1 MVPPADNITETPQD
15 TPLRGWRFWL
25 SRLML
30 VLVAALLAAVA
41 LGWFQREQ
49 IARDLIGEQLKE
61 AGIEARYTVEDI
73 DPDRQV
79 LTNILIGDPA
89 RPDLTIERVVVEL
102 AYGFGVPE
110 IGRITLVRPRLYG
123 TVRGGKVSFGAL
135 DPLLFAD
142 DASSEGL
149 PALDV
154 RLDDARARIDSDF
167 GPIGV
172 KLDGEGMLDNG
183 FRGTLAAIAPRLDVA
198 GCNLTRASAYGSI
211 TTGPRVM
218 TLDGPLRAASVE
230 CPGNDLT
237 ARELGWQAKLSVAQ
251 DMAGMTAQG
260 AFASGTLAMQAM
272 RVSRSEG
279 PLRVAYSVKGIVSDF
294 ALTLRGIAAPQ
305 MRAGSLL
312 VDATVRSDEA
322 FGQWQIDA
330 DIAAQGINP
339 SPDFDSGLVSLA
351 RSVEGTLAAPLLAKL
366 DRALRNEL
374 NNASLAGSLVGR
386 MGDQTVSVVIPEA
399 AIRNRQGQAIASL
412 SRLQLRQ
419 SGSGT
424 PLLSG
429 NFRLSGANLPQ
440 MVGRMEGTGTGAA
453 EFRLKMQPYAAQ
465 GSSLTLPDLR
475 IAQSANGAVSFSGQA
490 LASGPLPGGFARN
503 LQVPLTGT
511 WSTGSGL
518 ALWPTC
524 TQIGFDRFAYANLEL
539 NNRRVLMCPA
549 KGRAIVRWRD
559 GTLAMAAGLPGLDL
573 AGTLAGTP
581 MALKSGPIGF
591 AYPGVATAKQ
601 IDLALGPPTSASR
614 FVISDLT
621 ARLGADIDG
630 AFSGA
635 DVTLAAV
642 PLNLEKTEGKWFY
655 SNGVLGIDEA
665 RFTLTDRAETDR
677 FEALPVDGGIL
688 RLKDSVIT
696 ASASVRAPND
706 GREISRV
713 ALTHNLA
720 TGTGFA
726 DLDVPGLRF
735 DPVLQPTDLTP
746 LALGIVANV
755 EGVVTGRGRID
766 WSGETVTSSGAFSSQ
781 SLDLAAAFGP
791 VRGANGTI
799 AFSDLLGLTTAPGQQ
814 INVASINP
822 GIEAKNGVIGFSL
835 RDGQFLGVTGG
846 EWPFMGGKLYLRPVD
861 LNLGVA
867 ERRRYVLEVEGVD
880 SALFVENLELGNIAS
895 TGLFDGALPLV
906 FDEEGFGRIEGG
918 LLMSRPGGGNVSY
931 IGELTYEDLSPIA
944 NYAFQTLR
952 SLNYET
958 MRIEMD
964 GPLTGDIVTRIQFRG
979 VKQGKG
985 TKQNFIT
992 RQIADLPIQFNVNIS
1007 APFYKLLTSLKSIY
1021 DPASV
1026 RDPRALGLLNDDGTR
1041 FVVPSKVPPTP
1052 PKPPKSPEPAAI
1064 RPDES
1069 AIQPSESEEMP

>member
-1 MVPPADNITETPQD
+1 MVPPADNMTETPRES
-15 TPLRGWRFWL
+15 PLRGWRFWL
-25 SRLML
+25 SRL
-30 VLVAALLAAVA
+30 VLVFVVALLAVVA
-41 LGWFQREQ
+41 FGWIQREQ
-49 IARDLIGEQLKE
+49 IARDLIGEQLKQ

-79 LTNILIGDPA
+79 LTNISIGDPA
-89 RPDLTIERVVVEL
+89 RPDLTIEKAVVEL

-110 IGRITLVRPRLYG
+110 IGRITLVKPRLYG
-123 TVRGGKVSFGAL
+123 SLRDGKISFGAL
-135 DPLLFAD
+135 DPLLFAN
-142 DASSEGL
+142 DAPSEGL
-149 PALDV
+149 PALDI
-154 RLDDARARIDSDF
+154 RIDDARARIDSDF

-172 KLDGEGMLDNG
+172 KLDGDGMLNNG
-183 FRGTLAAIAPRLDVA
+183 FRGTLAAIAPRLNVS
-198 GCNLTRASAYGSI
+198 GCNLTRASAYGAV
-211 TTGPRVM
+211 TTGPRVI
-218 TLDGPLRAASVE
+218 TLDGPLRMAIAE
-230 CPGNDLT
+230 CTGGRIRAQDI
-237 ARELGWQAKLSVAQ
+237 GWQTRLSLAQ
-251 DMAGMTAQG
+251 DMATVTGQG
-260 AFASGTLAMQAM
+260 AFASGALAMQAV
-272 RVSRSEG
+272 RVSGSDG
-279 PLRVAYSVKGIVSDF
+279 PLRVTYSDKGIVSDLE
-294 ALTLRGIAAPQ
+294 LTLRDLAAPQ
-305 MRAGSLL
+305 MRVSDLS
-312 VDATVRSDEA
+312 VDASVRSDKA
-322 FGQWQIDA
+322 YGQWQIDA
-330 DIAAQGINP
+330 DVAGNGIYP
-339 SPDFDSGLVSLA
+339 ARDFDIGLASLA
-351 RSVEGTLAAPLLAKL
+351 RSAQGTLAAPLLAKL
-366 DRALRNEL
+366 DQALRTEID
-374 NNASLAGSLVGR
+374 NASLAGSLVGR
-386 MGDQTVSVVIPEA
+386 MGDDSVSLVVPEA
-399 AIRNRQGQAIASL
+399 AIRNRRGQPIASF
-412 SRLQLRQ
+412 SRLQMRQ
-419 SGSGT
+419 SGARV

-440 MVGRMEGTGTGAA
+440 LVGRMEGSAAGAA
-453 EFRLKMQPYAAQ
+453 EFRLKMQPYRAQ
-465 GSSLTLPDLR
+465 DSSLAVPDMR
-475 IAQSANGAVSFSGQA
+475 ITQSASGAVSFTGEA
-490 LASGPLPGGFARN
+490 LASGPLPGGYARN
-503 LQVPLTGT
+503 LQVPVSGT
-511 WSTGSGL
+511 WSSGSGL
-518 ALWPTC
+518 ALWPSC
-524 TQIGFDRFAYANLEL
+524 TRIGFDKLAYANLEL
-539 NNRRVLMCPA
+539 NNRRILMCPA
-549 KGRAIVRWRD
+549 QGRAILRWRD
-559 GTLAMAAGLPGLDL
+559 GKLALAAGLPGLDL

-581 MALKSGPIGF
+581 MALKSGPVGF

-614 FVISDLT
+614 FAISDLT
-621 ARLGADIDG
+621 ARLGADING
-630 AFSGA
+630 TFTGA
-635 DVTLAAV
+635 DVTIAAV
-642 PLNLEKTEGKWFY
+642 PLNLEKTEGKWFF
-655 SNGVLGIDEA
+655 SKGVLGIDGA
-665 RFTLTDRAETDR
+665 RFTLTDREETDR
-677 FEALPVDGGIL
+677 FEPLPVDDGIFW
-688 RLKDSVIT
+688 LKDSVIT

-799 AFSDLLGLTTAPGQQ
+799 AFSDLLALTTAPGQQ
-814 INVASINP
+814 IQIASINP

-992 RQIADLPIQFNVNIS
+992 RQLADLPIQFNVNIS

-1052 PKPPKSPEPAAI
+1052 PTPPKSPEPAAI